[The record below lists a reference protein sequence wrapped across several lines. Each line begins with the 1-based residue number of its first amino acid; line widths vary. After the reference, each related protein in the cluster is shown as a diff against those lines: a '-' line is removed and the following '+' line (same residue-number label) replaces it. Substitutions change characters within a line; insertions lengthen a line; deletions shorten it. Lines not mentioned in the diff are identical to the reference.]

1 MDRVGPTNPYHISRA
16 YGVNNAGTSR
26 VAPNRVDAKNGATTA
41 NVQSAPATFPIRKA
55 DQVGQTKRLDTV
67 DATTARAA
75 AAKQRISTLVAA
87 RVAEQPETSGATM
100 PVVSKP
106 AMGASG
112 AATSGSFP
120 MYRHPADKNAAAT
133 AIDAGRIIDV
143 DG

>member
-16 YGVNNAGTSR
+16 YGVNNAGASR
-26 VAPNRVDAKNGATTA
+26 VAPTRVDAASGATA
-41 NVQSAPATFPIRKA
+41 SKVQSTPATFPIRQA
-55 DQVGQTKRLDTV
+55 DQVKRADTV

-87 RVAEQPETSGATM
+87 RVTEQPETSGVTM
-100 PVVSKP
+100 PAVSKP

-112 AATSGSFP
+112 AVSGGSFP

-133 AIDAGRIIDV
+133 AINAGRIIDV